1 LDPNKTLEVLR
12 AISARILRNIDED
25 VALDEDE
32 VSTLCESFQALDEWI
47 SKKGF
52 LPEAWKP

>member
-1 LDPNKTLEVLR
+1 LDPNEALKVLR

-25 VALDEDE
+25 VPLDGDE
-32 VSTLCESFQALDEWI
+32 VNTLCESFQALDEWI
-47 SKKGF
+47 AKKGF